1 MFVLSL
7 EVFLLMSANISA
19 TLSFVEYSFL
29 NGRPKNATP
38 SSSIGLSYSVMIST
52 PSPRYIPSEYMVASW
67 LPGRMIVLKVASS
80 NSFLISTLRC
90 APFSLLS
97 KRSPEMTST
106 STFSLLEVSNM
117 VRSAAQRSSP
127 IF

>member
-1 MFVLSL
+1 MFVLSF
-7 EVFLLMSANISA
+7 EAFLLISVNISA
-19 TLSFVEYSFL
+19 TLSFVEYSLL
-29 NGRPKNATP
+29 NGRPKNATL
-38 SSSIGLSYSVMIST
+38 SSSIIFSYAVMIST
-52 PSPRYIPSEYMVASW
+52 LLPRYIPSEYMVASW

-106 STFSLLEVSNM
+106 STFSLLQVSNM
-117 VRSAAQRSSP
+117 V
-127 IF
+127 